1 MPGRNFAAGMS
12 GGIGYVFGDL
22 EEFRLNC
29 NLEMVELESVEDAA
43 DIAELRDL
51 VQKHANYTGSTV
63 AQAIL
68 DDWDQSL
75 SRFIKV
81 MPTDYKRAM
90 KELAA
95 ENAGVV
101 VAH

>member
-1 MPGRNFAAGMS
+1 
-12 GGIGYVFGDL
+12 
-22 EEFRLNC
+22 
-29 NLEMVELESVEDAA
+29 MVELESVEDAA
-43 DIAELRDL
+43 DITELRDL

-68 DDWDQSL
+68 DDWEQSL

-101 VAH
+101 VSH